1 MALWAIK
8 HTYNTDSTKINRKE
22 KLETKTTANLNVFI
36 KPNTDLPAIH
46 GQRFQQEFDQSFT
59 DLKAM
64 EKKVWP
70 KKNSITAK

>member
-1 MALWAIK
+1 M
-8 HTYNTDSTKINRKE
+8 
-22 KLETKTTANLNVFI
+22 KTTANLNVFI

-64 EKKVWP
+64 EKKV
-70 KKNSITAK
+70 